1 MGNRA
6 WLNTFYINITTK
18 ENDMGQVKNW
28 AMEMQEYS
36 WHLIDEMAD
45 RNISLEQARETFVAK
60 YGQAQVT
67 VLNDLIEDNNDE
79 WRGQSDMIQDDED
92 REYGW

>member
-1 MGNRA
+1 MSG
-6 WLNTFYINITTK
+6 
-18 ENDMGQVKNW
+18 VKNW
-28 AMEMQEYS
+28 LMEMQEYS

-45 RNISLEQARETFVAK
+45 RNISLEQARENFVAK

-79 WRGQSDMIQDDED
+79 WRDQHRDSDCLIDDEG
-92 REYGW
+92 EYNYGW

>member
-1 MGNRA
+1 
-6 WLNTFYINITTK
+6 
-18 ENDMGQVKNW
+18 MGQVKNW
-28 AMEMQEYS
+28 LMEMQEYS

-45 RNISLEQARETFVAK
+45 RNISLEQAREFFVAK
-60 YGQAQVT
+60 HGQSQVT

-79 WRGQSDMIQDDED
+79 WRGQPDMIQDDED